1 MHDLLIFLLEN
12 SLRIITSTKTQT
24 DFLKAITVLKIII
37 SNLKTEI
44 TDQSVEQKKKI
55 VAKQEN
61 VLSHAEMLL
70 IKRGELIKQFANNNI
85 ISKDE
90 KFYNAPKK
98 GEESISEKLEQKS
111 DQSIPKLVQV
121 PKDRFDFIKLK
132 ISTNKDL
139 ATMIDN
145 KRYALNDANEL
156 VNKIAEQKIDKNN
169 VIKAYNNLVNKAEQI
184 AELRS
189 TPHRQTMLKI
199 FNCLGEIFNGPT
211 GEESTSPWEG
221 LKILTPNQMLSR
233 LPISLAQLKAGNN
246 SEKLKNEIR
255 QLLYSLYRSKKLT
268 KQLYKSLID
277 II

>member
-55 VAKQEN
+55 VAEQEN

-139 ATMIDN
+139 GTMIDN

-189 TPHRQTMLKI
+189 T
-199 FNCLGEIFNGPT
+199 
-211 GEESTSPWEG
+211 
-221 LKILTPNQMLSR
+221 
-233 LPISLAQLKAGNN
+233 
-246 SEKLKNEIR
+246 
-255 QLLYSLYRSKKLT
+255 
-268 KQLYKSLID
+268 
-277 II
+277 